1 MKQLKALEI
10 LKRICNHGSAT
21 VIEIKESIAEL
32 EALDNRSCENCKS
45 FQFWSES
52 KDISNWDSHWVDLG
66 LCYNGVQSG
75 CFNSTVDKDFY
86 CNKWESK

>member
-10 LKRICNHGSAT
+10 LKFMKMSSSSNITILNEA
-21 VIEIKESIAEL
+21 IAEL
-32 EALDNRSCENCKS
+32 EALENRSCENCKS

-66 LCYNGVQSG
+66 LCYNRVQSG
-75 CFNSTVDKDFY
+75 CFNSTVDKDFC